1 MKSSRARQYTGI
13 ECPICGKFLDF
24 SAGGLTGVFAIK
36 CLYCKGEIKLHEQ
49 TESITN
55 PWWDRPMITVEERR

>member
-24 SAGGLTGVFAIK
+24 SAAEAREYIQ
-36 CLYCKGEIKLHEQ
+36 ENIKL
-49 TESITN
+49 
-55 PWWDRPMITVEERR
+55 